1 MLLAEVPLQA
11 SENVRIFLG
20 RDWCYHGRG
29 ARRHRTQRLA
39 DRDSLYERCLA
50 ENARLSK
57 RVSRPYQRVDARSR
71 PKDVASELR
80 NLRNFDL
87 GAAVE
92 RHIDPEGD
100 LRHALDPVTDAT
112 SSPQTGV
119 MTDDEHLSLNEAVD
133 DTITTAVPAGLPD
146 FIPPAA
152 ARQRQIPAFVPPGT
166 RIW

>member
-1 MLLAEVPLQA
+1 MFGFSWAEIGVIMAVALVVIGPKDLPIAIRSMSAALRKMRGLA
-11 SENVRIFLG
+11 SEFQGHINELMRE
-20 RDWCYHGRG
+20 
-29 ARRHRTQRLA
+29 A
-39 DRDSLYERCLA
+39 DL
-50 ENARLSK
+50 
-57 RVSRPYQRVDARSR
+57 Q
-71 PKDVASELR
+71 DVASELR

-119 MTDDEHLSLNEAVD
+119 MTQDEHLSLHEAVD
-133 DTITTAVPAGLPD
+133 ATTTTAVPAGLPD

-152 ARQRQIPAFVPPGT
+152 ARQRQIPAFIPPGT

>member
-1 MLLAEVPLQA
+1 MFGFSWAEIGVIMAVALVVIGPKDLPIAIRSMSAALRKMRGLA
-11 SENVRIFLG
+11 SEFQGHINELMRE
-20 RDWCYHGRG
+20 
-29 ARRHRTQRLA
+29 A
-39 DRDSLYERCLA
+39 DL
-50 ENARLSK
+50 
-57 RVSRPYQRVDARSR
+57 Q
-71 PKDVASELR
+71 DVASELR

-100 LRHALDPVTDAT
+100 LRHALDPVTDAI

-152 ARQRQIPAFVPPGT
+152 ARQRQIPAFIPPGT

>member
-1 MLLAEVPLQA
+1 MFGFSWAEIGVIMAVALVVIGPKDLPIAIRSMSAALRKMRGLA
-11 SENVRIFLG
+11 SEFQGHINELMRE
-20 RDWCYHGRG
+20 
-29 ARRHRTQRLA
+29 A
-39 DRDSLYERCLA
+39 DLH
-50 ENARLSK
+50 
-57 RVSRPYQRVDARSR
+57 
-71 PKDVASELR
+71 DVASELR

-100 LRHALDPVTDAT
+100 LRHALDPVTDAI

-152 ARQRQIPAFVPPGT
+152 ARQRQIPAFIPPGT

>member
-1 MLLAEVPLQA
+1 MFGFSWAEIGVIMAVALVVIGPKDLPIAIRSMSAALRKMRSLA
-11 SENVRIFLG
+11 SEFQGHINELMRE
-20 RDWCYHGRG
+20 
-29 ARRHRTQRLA
+29 A
-39 DRDSLYERCLA
+39 DLH
-50 ENARLSK
+50 
-57 RVSRPYQRVDARSR
+57 
-71 PKDVASELR
+71 DVASELR

-119 MTDDEHLSLNEAVD
+119 MTQDEHLSLHEAVD
-133 DTITTAVPAGLPD
+133 DTTTTAVPAGLPD

-152 ARQRQIPAFVPPGT
+152 ARQRQIPAFIPPGT